1 LLGNEKI
8 WKVLLYL
15 TISISGSIPQRHS
28 GLSLLSWLS
37 GGTTEI
43 KQRLGVFKHGTL
55 TMPAFETGIVFKL
68 VGSKRLTLDEE
79 SSYHDGHQ
87 TRPQDKEFNNW

>member
-1 LLGNEKI
+1 MRGCRI
-8 WKVLLYL
+8 YLYP
-15 TISISGSIPQRHS
+15 TINISGLIPQRHS

-43 KQRLGVFKHGTL
+43 KQRSGVFKHGTL

-68 VGSKRLTLDEE
+68 VGSKILTLDEE
-79 SSYHDGHQ
+79 GSYHDGHQ
-87 TRPQDKEFNNW
+87 N